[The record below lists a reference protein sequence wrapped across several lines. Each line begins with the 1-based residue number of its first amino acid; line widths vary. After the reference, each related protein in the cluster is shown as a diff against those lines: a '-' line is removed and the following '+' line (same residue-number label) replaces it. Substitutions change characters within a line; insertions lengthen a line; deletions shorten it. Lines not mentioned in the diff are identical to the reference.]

1 MNLSMD
7 LARFNLPETRG
18 KVFPFITVPF
28 PWPPFAIVLQH
39 KQATTPADFILYFPL
54 LIALEARGRVYR
66 CYPDFEDIACRP
78 YPSGH
83 SCVRYPAGKTSE
95 PMSDILLE
103 VKDFKVSMDGS
114 PVLSDLNFTVEE
126 GEFLTI
132 LGPNGSGK
140 TVLVKALLGL
150 VAYEGMVN
158 WHRKAKVGYL
168 PQGLNQM
175 SVRDMPLTVKDFFA
189 LKKLK
194 SKEVLNYLS
203 RVGLDKS
210 VLNKRAGYLSGGEF
224 QRMLVAWVLGS
235 RPNVLFLDEPTTAVD
250 IAGGETIYSLLRNIW
265 QEQNL
270 TVFNVTHDLN
280 IVFAH
285 STHVLCLSRFRHLCY
300 GVPRE
305 VLTPEILSDI
315 YGADVK
321 FHTH

>member
-1 MNLSMD
+1 
-7 LARFNLPETRG
+7 
-18 KVFPFITVPF
+18 
-28 PWPPFAIVLQH
+28 
-39 KQATTPADFILYFPL
+39 
-54 LIALEARGRVYR
+54 
-66 CYPDFEDIACRP
+66 
-78 YPSGH
+78 
-83 SCVRYPAGKTSE
+83 
-95 PMSDILLE
+95 MSDVLLE
-103 VKDFKVSMDGS
+103 VKNFRVALEGS
-114 PVLSDLNFTVEE
+114 LVLSDLNFTVEE

-150 VAYEGMVN
+150 VPYEGVVN
-158 WHRKAKVGYL
+158 WHKKPQIGYL

-175 SVRDMPLTVKDFFA
+175 SVRDMPLTVKDFFT

-194 SKEVLNYLS
+194 THEVLNYLS
-203 RVGLDKS
+203 LVGLDKS

-224 QRMLVAWVLGS
+224 QRMLVAWVLAT

-265 QEQNL
+265 REQKL

-285 STHVLCLSRFRHLCY
+285 STHVLCLSRFRHPCY
-300 GVPRE
+300 GVPKE
-305 VLTPEILSDI
+305 VLTPEVLSDV